1 MIINVSINTEKK
13 TVSAYNVDNPN
24 CEYIWEDF
32 GTFDNFKLNEII
44 DFLEGDIKWDLNG
57 MI

>member
-24 CEYIWEDF
+24 CEYIWEGF
-32 GTFDNFKLNEII
+32 GTFDDFKLNEII
-44 DFLEGDIKWDLNG
+44 DFLEGDIK
-57 MI
+57 